1 MVTKSYKV
9 ISCWLQY
16 CNPLLRWLLP
26 CPAAPGLMLA
36 LLCYCLPC
44 YCCWVRA
51 LLCGPSQ
58 ISWMCFNFR
67 KHATSRGRARAAA
80 SSASCARA
88 RAAASCASC
97 ARARARRQL
106 HQQWRQ
112 TLRMGVESNKNCWSW
127 WSHWSWARRTPS
139 TATIL
144 QANNHSRVYLLFISL
159 YHQTIIQQEKS
170 PVGAACTTG
179 NVWQDW
185 ALHAWALYQV
195 YLAQEASWIWLH
207 L

>member
-67 KHATSRGRARAAA
+67 KHATSRGRARAANSA
-80 SSASCARA
+80 SSAS
-88 RAAASCASC
+88 SS
-97 ARARARRQL
+97 ARARRRQL
-106 HQQWRQ
+106 RQ
-112 TLRMGVESNKNCWSW
+112 LR
-127 WSHWSWARRTPS
+127 ARAPP
-139 TATIL
+139 APPAVAADAAAVLIL
-144 QANNHSRVYLLFISL
+144 RAPL
-159 YHQTIIQQEKS
+159 
-170 PVGAACTTG
+170 VGGGRC
-179 NVWQDW
+179 
-185 ALHAWALYQV
+185 AWV
-195 YLAQEASWIWLH
+195 
-207 L
+207 

>member
-67 KHATSRGRARAAA
+67 KHATSRGRARAASSASSASSSARAAA
-80 SSASCARA
+80 SSASC
-88 RAAASCASC
+88 
-97 ARARARRQL
+97 ARARRQL

-112 TLRMGVESNKNCWSW
+112 TLLPRCYLGHPLLGVAAAHVC
-127 WSHWSWARRTPS
+127 
-139 TATIL
+139 
-144 QANNHSRVYLLFISL
+144 RVEQKLLIMMISL
-159 YHQTIIQQEKS
+159 ILS
-170 PVGAACTTG
+170 P
-179 NVWQDW
+179 
-185 ALHAWALYQV
+185 
-195 YLAQEASWIWLH
+195 
-207 L
+207 